1 MIVVH
6 NGQGNT
12 LNIINRC
19 VVLAPW
25 KEGVVVE
32 SDSNKK
38 KEFIIL
44 ITIHEGGRELVVM
57 L

>member
-44 ITIHEGGRELVVM
+44 ITIHEGGRE
-57 L
+57 

>member
-12 LNIINRC
+12 LNIIDRR

-38 KEFIIL
+38 KNLLSLSQFMKEV
-44 ITIHEGGRELVVM
+44 EN
-57 L
+57 